1 MTFLRA
7 LMLGAIA
14 LAAAILPAS
23 AQAPKADDVFKVAI
37 HVTDSDPAKLN
48 VTLNNVQNI
57 LADMKKAGRKAE
69 IQVVT
74 NGEGL
79 HMFREDTSPVKA
91 RVQEISLANPNVTFA
106 ACGNTQARMSKAE
119 NKEIKLMSEAKLV
132 PSGVVHVV
140 ELQRQGYAYLK
151 P

>member
-1 MTFLRA
+1 MKFLRA
-7 LMLGAIA
+7 LMLGVFA
-14 LAAAILPAS
+14 LAAAALPAA
-23 AQAPKADDVFKVAI
+23 AQSTKADDTFKVAI
-37 HVTDSDPAKLN
+37 HVTDRDPAKLN

-57 LADMKKAGRKAE
+57 LADMKKAGRKVD
-69 IQVVT
+69 IQVVG
-74 NGEGL
+74 NGDGL

-91 RVQEISLANPNVTFA
+91 RIQEISLANSNVTFN

-119 NKEIKLMSEAKLV
+119 NKDIKLMSEAKLV
-132 PSGVVHVV
+132 SSGVVHVV